1 MKRSPKR
8 SPKRSAKRRR
18 NSNIKVI
25 HVRISPDRRYR
36 SPKRAGSSLVNRRG
50 GDSLNRRG
58 DSLNRE
64 CVSQKIG
71 ILRKEGYPQRQAVA
85 IAYKMCE
92 ADSKSTK

>member
-8 SPKRSAKRRR
+8 SPKRSRKRSAKRRR

-36 SPKRAGSSLVNRRG
+36 SPKREGGSSINRQ
-50 GDSLNRRG
+50 RG